1 MQNIFKPILF
11 STPMVQ
17 AILNGTK
24 TQTRRE
30 IKKKYSNTDHVFKT
44 DKYGTRLIERQ
55 NDVPKPTKNPDGS
68 KTYRITFFAEVKPKY
83 QKGDILWVR
92 ETWKISPEQCTWQ
105 KYSYKADYPYLL
117 SELGKWKPSIHMPK
131 KAARIFLKV
140 TNVRVERLHDI
151 SEADAIA
158 EGVRLDPDFG
168 YWCSECSKKGHGASI
183 ICEDGFFK
191 TAKEAFRSLW
201 ISINGLDSWEQNPY
215 VWVYDF
221 ERIKKPQNF

>member
-1 MQNIFKPILF
+1 
-11 STPMVQ
+11 MVQ
-17 AILNGTK
+17 ANLSGRK
-24 TQTRRE
+24 TQTRRI
-30 IKKKYSNTDHVFKT
+30 IKSKFGQCMFCGCVDTDCTQCIEKTGNPCYWVDATHTVCSACSN
-44 DKYGTRLIERQ
+44 LQ
-55 NDVPKPTKNPDGS
+55 NTS
-68 KTYRITFFAEVKPKY
+68 KAKY
-83 QKGDILWVR
+83 QVGDILWVR